1 MNLTLT
7 EERQNTSLG
16 HVGHV
21 LYLDPPEQVF
31 PSHVAAHMQ
40 SISWAAMTM
49 ILTTNGYLIYFIF
62 SKELTTFLDWLVIIE
77 SSLGFNQCFTVLVV
91 GSRIRSLC
99 LFSPFNAYFVGILN
113 RLLNVGIVIYRC
125 VFVLLW

>member
-1 MNLTLT
+1 MGVDPTVSQREIGSSVGAFSVITNL
-7 EERQNTSLG
+7 RM
-16 HVGHV
+16 
-21 LYLDPPEQVF
+21 D
-31 PSHVAAHMQ
+31 
-40 SISWAAMTM
+40 
-49 ILTTNGYLIYFIF
+49 
-62 SKELTTFLDWLVIIE
+62 FLKHYWLVIIE

>member
-1 MNLTLT
+1 MKVVQVLQWLSILLIVSSNGCLVNFIL
-7 EERQNTSLG
+7 RQQN
-16 HVGHV
+16 
-21 LYLDPPEQVF
+21 
-31 PSHVAAHMQ
+31 
-40 SISWAAMTM
+40 
-49 ILTTNGYLIYFIF
+49 
-62 SKELTTFLDWLVIIE
+62 KTFLDWLVIIE